1 MDRSSTATPTQQVE
15 FALDVIGGKWKVLI
29 IWHLKDGIL
38 RYGALRKLIPSI
50 TEKMLIRQ
58 LRELEADGIIL
69 RTDYQTVPPRV
80 EYRLSDNGQ
89 SLLPVLGALCQW
101 GKLHIQHKE
110 VAIASISIQD
120 EDTR

>member
-1 MDRSSTATPTQQVE
+1 MEQALSATPTQQVE

-29 IWHLKDGIL
+29 IWHLRDGVL
-38 RYGALRKLIPSI
+38 RYGALKRLIPNI

-58 LRELEADGIIL
+58 LRELEADGIIQ

-80 EYRLSDNGQ
+80 EYSLSENGQ

-101 GKLHIQHKE
+101 GRLHFPHKE
-110 VAIASISIQD
+110 DMMISTSIQG
-120 EDTR
+120 EDAR